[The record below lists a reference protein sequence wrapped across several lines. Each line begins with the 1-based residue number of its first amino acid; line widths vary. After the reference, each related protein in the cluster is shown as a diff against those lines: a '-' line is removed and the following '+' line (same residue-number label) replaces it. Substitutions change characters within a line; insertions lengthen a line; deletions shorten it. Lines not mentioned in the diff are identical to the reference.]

1 MAINRD
7 RVGRIL
13 WVMWLLLLAQ
23 CTHAPQTGAAGPGE
37 APQLGTAV
45 VAFQQRMRSLAT
57 ERPDVLN
64 QMLKQIY
71 GSKLTPLKQAE
82 LIALASHGEIP
93 VPELQWADSEIL
105 GGAFGAYSSEGSGT
119 IFINKSLTLSPDHA
133 LAVLIE
139 EVGHHLDQ
147 WLGGPDTAGD
157 EGQMFLTAIARG
169 TPLTDEEMYVARA
182 KQERGILTLNGRHVT
197 VELALPVAVG
207 WLAKAAGA
215 TAADAFLEYGI
226 AALTGTPPGVLT
238 HVGNFAMNVVPG
250 VGEARKV
257 KLLSNLLR
265 TIDVVVDTVRAVS
278 RFPGGE
284 LLLKAIAQAKVTL
297 SDQITNGNLNAAKGA
312 LINIIGRLREAQIA
326 LRLQKNGAEI
336 LQLGK
341 KVKHSAGSDALT
353 DIDVIAR
360 EGSQVFFSQVK
371 AASALAFGKGSTRWP
386 EFTRQV
392 DATLDFASKNGGKV
406 RYYVDEISDDVLKY
420 LHDRGIE
427 VIQNAKFLQ

>member
-7 RVGRIL
+7 RVGRI
-13 WVMWLLLLAQ
+13 MWLVSLLSLAQ
-23 CTHAPQTGAAGPGE
+23 CAHTLRTDAVGPGE

-45 VAFQQRMRSLAT
+45 GAFQQRMRSLAT
-57 ERPDVLN
+57 ERPEVLN
-64 QMLKQIY
+64 QILKQIY

-93 VPELQWADSEIL
+93 VPELQWVDSEIL
-105 GGAFGAYSSEGSGT
+105 GEAFGAYSSENGGT
-119 IFINKSLTLSPDHA
+119 IFINKSLTLSPDLV

-139 EVGHHLDQ
+139 EVGHHLDHRI
-147 WLGGPDTAGD
+147 GSPDTAGD
-157 EGQMFLTAIARG
+157 EGQMFLTAVARG
-169 TPLTDEEMYVARA
+169 TPLTDEELDVARV
-182 KQERGILTLNGRHVT
+182 KQERGSLMLNGRQVT

-207 WLAKAAGA
+207 WLAKAVGA
-215 TAADAFLEYGI
+215 TAVDAFLEYGV

-257 KLLSNLLR
+257 KLLSRLLR

-284 LLLKAIAQAKVTL
+284 LLLKAIAQAKMTL

-312 LINIIGRLREAQIA
+312 LINIIGRIREAQIA

-341 KVKHSAGSDALT
+341 KVKDSAASDALT

-371 AASALAFGKGSTRWP
+371 AASALAFGKGSTRWDK
-386 EFTRQV
+386 FTSQV

-420 LHDRGIE
+420 LHDRGLE
-427 VIQNAKFLQ
+427 VIRNAEFLQ